1 MNWDVIYYK
10 KSSGKIPVIEYI
22 ESQEIERANNILNAL
37 RLLKEFGIS
46 ESLLDARKLKSKPY
60 KGLYELR
67 VDSSRIIYFLYTGR
81 KFVLVHAFTKK
92 SDKTPKIELEI
103 AKKRMADFL
112 R

>member
-1 MNWDVIYYK
+1 MDWEIIYYK
-10 KSSGKIPVIEYI
+10 KSSGKVPVIDYI
-22 ESQEIERANNILNAL
+22 KSQEIERANKILNAL

-46 ESLLDARKLKSKPY
+46 ESLLDARKLKGERN
-60 KGLYELR
+60 KGLYELKI
-67 VDSSRIIYFLYTGR
+67 DSSRIIYFLQTDR

-103 AKKRMADFL
+103 AKRRMKDFM

>member
-1 MNWDVIYYK
+1 MDWEIIYYK
-10 KSSGKIPVIEYI
+10 KSSGKIPVIDYI
-22 ESQEIERANNILNAL
+22 KSQEIELANKILNAL

-46 ESLLDARKLKSKPY
+46 ESLLDARKLKGERN
-60 KGLYELR
+60 KGLYELKI
-67 VDSSRIIYFLYTGR
+67 DSSRIIYFLQTDR

-103 AKKRMADFL
+103 AKRRMKDFM